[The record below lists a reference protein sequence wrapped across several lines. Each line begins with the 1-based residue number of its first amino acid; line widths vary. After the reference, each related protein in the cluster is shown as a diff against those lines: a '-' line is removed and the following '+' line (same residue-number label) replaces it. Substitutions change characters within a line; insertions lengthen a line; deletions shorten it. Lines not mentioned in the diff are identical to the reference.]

1 MLTLTDEDIW
11 KSFEDHQNTILDLFH
26 IYIMQT
32 DPTVQ
37 KSNDYNNFDIISLV
51 STDQFSVMLDILFEK
66 LVKIGEFGNISVRI
80 HDFPSDYFKDSLLK
94 KTSFDIFCCQFA
106 VRRIVFGAIDPG
118 MDFGHFYA
126 SSFLG
131 S

>member
-11 KSFEDHQNTILDLFH
+11 KSFDDNQNTILDLFH

-37 KSNDYNNFDIISLV
+37 KSNDYNNFDMISLV

-66 LVKIGEFGNISVRI
+66 LVKIGEFGDISVRI
-80 HDFPSDYFKDSLLK
+80 YDFILFFIGL
-94 KTSFDIFCCQFA
+94 F
-106 VRRIVFGAIDPG
+106 
-118 MDFGHFYA
+118 
-126 SSFLG
+126 
-131 S
+131 

>member
-11 KSFEDHQNTILDLFH
+11 KSFDDNQNTILDLFH

-37 KSNDYNNFDIISLV
+37 KSNDYNNFDMISLV

-66 LVKIGEFGNISVRI
+66 LVKIGEFGDISVRI
-80 HDFPSDYFKDSLLK
+80 YDFILF
-94 KTSFDIFCCQFA
+94 FI
-106 VRRIVFGAIDPG
+106 G
-118 MDFGHFYA
+118 MF
-126 SSFLG
+126 
-131 S
+131 